1 MASDLFQT
9 VPVIP
14 IALATLLG
22 IHGLRK
28 KSLSPSG
35 AATAFIFGVCVFAGG
50 LRVFGVGILVFYL
63 GGSRATKCEHFF
75 IVFTVPILFYTGFF
89 GTNRFDI
96 DGKKIKAQLE
106 DGYHEAG
113 YRTGWQVM
121 SNGFS
126 AVIASILWNI
136 LFSSSSVQARIA
148 SELGFRDSI
157 SQYLNVSSP
166 EYNQDEWCP
175 VDARIADGWS
185 RALIYATVGH
195 FACCLGDTLAS
206 ELGILSKSRPILITT
221 LKPVPPGTNG
231 GMSVGGTLASVAGGL
246 AIGVSM
252 ALSLVLENA
261 KCRQDAL
268 PVILG
273 MVFWGSLA
281 GGLGS
286 LADSFLGAT
295 VQQTRYSEDS
305 KKILQDE
312 SVARGPLKVISGW
325 NILTNNQVNVLSSIL
340 TSLWMSL
347 V

>member
-63 GGSRATKCEHFF
+63 GGSRATK
-75 IVFTVPILFYTGFF
+75 Y
-89 GTNRFDI
+89 
-96 DGKKIKAQLE
+96 GKKIKAQLE